1 MIQMLNFT
9 IVKKIFTIVK
19 KKIVMIVFKTKGMAL
34 VNIQKNR
41 MGRKQN
47 SLVFSKN

>member
-9 IVKKIFTIVK
+9 IVKKNFYHSL

-41 MGRKQN
+41 MGRK
-47 SLVFSKN
+47 